1 MLSLFIIILIVG
13 VLAYHRVS
21 LSKSSAV
28 MAGSLVLLTFV
39 NGLSI
44 SLFLIW
50 LITLGILVILNLTDI
65 RKQYISQHILGWM
78 RSALPHI
85 SQTEQEALD
94 AGRTWWDS
102 ELFSGKPDW
111 SRLREKP
118 ASRLSDK
125 EQEFLDGPV
134 EALCEMLDD
143 WDITHNRKDLPPE
156 VWEHIKKHR
165 FFGMIIPEQ
174 YDGLEFSDLAH
185 SEVVMKIASRSVTAA
200 VTVMVP
206 NSLGP
211 AKLLLTYGN
220 DEEKEYFLPRLSRGE
235 EIPCF
240 ALTSPAAGSDA
251 ASIEDQG
258 VVCRGIFDGEDDVL
272 GIRLN
277 WEKRYI
283 TLGPVATM
291 LGLAFKLYDPDKL
304 LGDQEE
310 LGITLALIP
319 TNLPG
324 IDIGNRHYPLN
335 IPFQNGPN
343 RGKDVFIPMSMLIG
357 GQEYIGQGWRMLME
371 CLADGR
377 AISLPALSTGAGKV
391 ASRITGAYARIRK
404 QFGISIGKFE
414 GIEEPLARIAGNTYI
429 MDAARKVTA
438 TALDTGEKPSVI
450 SAILKYELTERM
462 RHVINDAMDIHGGSG
477 ICLGPTNYLGR
488 VYQAVPISITV
499 EGANI
504 LTRSL
509 IIFGQGAIRNHPW
522 LLQEIRATENPDHQQ
537 GLDQFDHAIW
547 SHAGFL
553 LSNFVRSFWL
563 GLSNGRFTSSPGDHN
578 TRRYY
583 QQLTRLSAGLAL
595 LSDAAMI
602 ALGGTLKRKER
613 ISGRFADVISNLY
626 LCSCVLK
633 QYEDN
638 GSPEDEVELMH
649 WACRST
655 IHRAQQSMLALLW
668 NYPYRPVAMILRF
681 IVFPY
686 GKVYAPADDQMIHKT
701 ASFLL
706 NPSNAR
712 DRLSSGVYINDKEND
727 PTGKIENAFNLLI
740 ASEHLEQKL
749 RTATREGL
757 LSSNWQTDIIT
768 AAQAQNIL
776 NEAEAEQL
784 RTARQASRQAIMV
797 DEFTREELEQ

>member
-1 MLSLFIIILIVG
+1 MLSLFIVTLIVG
-13 VLAYHRVS
+13 ILAYHRVS
-21 LSKSSAV
+21 LSKSTAMIV
-28 MAGSLVLLTFV
+28 ASLVLLTV
-39 NGLSI
+39 AQG
-44 SLFLIW
+44 
-50 LITLGILVILNLTDI
+50 LGIFLLFIWVIALAILAVLNLTDI
-65 RKQYISQHILGWM
+65 RKQYISQHVLNWM
-78 RSALPHI
+78 RNALPHI

-94 AGRTWWDS
+94 AGRTWWDA

-111 SRLREKP
+111 SMLRDKP
-118 ASRLSDK
+118 AARLSEK
-125 EQEFLDGPV
+125 EQTFLDGPV
-134 EALCEMLDD
+134 QELCEMLDD
-143 WDITHNRKDLPPE
+143 WDITHNRKDLPPQ
-156 VWEHIKKHR
+156 VWDHIKKHR

-211 AKLLLTYGN
+211 AKLLLTYGS
-220 DEEKEYFLPRLSRGE
+220 EQEKEYFLPRLSRGE

-258 VVCRGIFDGEDDVL
+258 VVCRGTFDGEDDVL

-304 LGDQEE
+304 LGEQKD

-357 GQEYIGQGWRMLME
+357 SQEYIGQGWRMLME

-404 QFGISIGKFE
+404 QFGISIGRFE

-462 RHVINDAMDIHGGSG
+462 RHIINDAMDIHGGSG

-522 LLQEIRATENPDHQQ
+522 LLQEIHAAENPDHQQ
-537 GLDQFDHAIW
+537 GLEQFDYAIW

-553 LSNFVRSFWL
+553 LSNLVRSFWL
-563 GLSNGRFTSSPGDHN
+563 GLSNTRFTRSPGDHN

-595 LSDAAMI
+595 LTDAAMI

-626 LCSCVLK
+626 LCSCALK

-638 GSPEDEVELMH
+638 GSPQDEVELMH

-668 NYPYRPVAMILRF
+668 NYPFRPVAMILRF

-686 GKVYAPADDQMIHKT
+686 GKVYAPANDRMIHKA

-706 NPSNAR
+706 NPSAAR
-712 DRLSSGVYINDKEND
+712 DRLSAGVYINDKEND
-727 PTGKIENAFNLLI
+727 PTGKIEKAFNLLI

-749 RTATREGL
+749 RAAKRDGL
-757 LSSNWQTDIIT
+757 IKSDWQTDIVT
-768 AAQAQNIL
+768 AAQEQNIL
-776 NEAEAEQL
+776 NDAEAKQL
-784 RTARQASRQAIMV
+784 RAARQASRQAIMV
-797 DEFTREELEQ
+797 DEFTREEL